1 MANSTTPIALTP
13 LDHTLPKFYLP
24 YMLYFNTPDTKTA
37 LQTLHDG
44 VKRLVS
50 HLPWLAG
57 DVTSGPQNR
66 GYIVAPSGPL
76 EAVPMLHVKSFDRD
90 DDSQTLP
97 INSYLPLPCFIPPS
111 QRRPVVR
118 FQANVFPNRI
128 ILVMSFLHFALDGTG
143 AGVILRALAECC
155 CNAKSAPN
163 ATGTASTTASVAE
176 DEINL
181 RNQISSW
188 PSRCNTPVST
198 QSLELAT
205 PFFDPNI
212 TSEQWAAMEAAMSSG
227 VRTRRFTFS
236 AEKIALLKQTCS
248 SEFLPRLSP
257 SSGFVSSNDI
267 VTAVLGIAVDR
278 AQDPS
283 KARRRN
289 DESENENEDARLT
302 LTVDLRSRV
311 QPPLPSTFVGNMNYP
326 AYCEIQHLGQD
337 QWSKPSQDNNN
348 NNNRNNEEEAD
359 LLALTQLALQL
370 RGKLSSM
377 NESLA
382 YSVSAAVAD
391 LEDWTKLESKPGN
404 VVVTTWRHLDSYA
417 LDFGDD
423 LGKIVDFEAGL
434 SLIPGACIVLPA
446 REKAQKGEAAESVPW
461 EVNITVKPG
470 DMDVLVGDPLLAM
483 VLA

>member
-1 MANSTTPIALTP
+1 
-13 LDHTLPKFYLP
+13 
-24 YMLYFNTPDTKTA
+24 MLYFNTPDTKTA

-90 DDSQTLP
+90 DDPQTLP

-155 CNAKSAPN
+155 CNAKSAAN
-163 ATGTASTTASVAE
+163 ATGMASTTASVAE
-176 DEINL
+176 NEISL

-188 PSRCNTPVST
+188 PSRCNAPVST

-212 TSEQWAAMEAAMSSG
+212 TSEQWAAMEAAMSSV

-283 KARRRN
+283 KAQRRN
-289 DESENENEDARLT
+289 DESENESENENSRLT

-326 AYCEIQHLGQD
+326 AYCEIQHLVQD
-337 QWSKPSQDNNN
+337 SNK
-348 NNNRNNEEEAD
+348 EEEAD

-391 LEDWTKLESKPGN
+391 LEDWSKIESKPGN

-417 LDFGDD
+417 LDFGDG

-446 REKAQKGEAAESVPW
+446 RAQRGEAESVPW
-461 EVNITVKPG
+461 EVNITMKPG

-483 VLA
+483 ILA